1 MRVLVDQREKNKYFP
16 QLKGLD
22 LVQKIHVKYVG
33 GMTLAQLFAE
43 KLFGQATKFIED
55 GHEVLMIRKSI
66 KMIITDPGQKV
77 LV

>member
-1 MRVLVDQREKNKYFP
+1 
-16 QLKGLD
+16 
-22 LVQKIHVKYVG
+22 
-33 GMTLAQLFAE
+33 MTLAQLFAE
-43 KLFGQATKFIED
+43 KLFGQTTKFIED